1 MVGKI
6 TGLIDSLIG
15 PLLNPIQSIL
25 NASFN
30 VKQAIFG
37 GLNMMKK
44 VGSLFSCDEKSPTN
58 ATSKYVIDAGPK
70 ASKSEI
76 EKTEK

>member
-1 MVGKI
+1 MLLMPATCAVQQFIGGLVGKI

-44 VGSLFSCDEKSPTN
+44 LVVYSVVMRNHLQMQPVN
-58 ATSKYVIDAGPK
+58 M
-70 ASKSEI
+70 
-76 EKTEK
+76 